1 MTFAIKKT
9 PVSYIHNAWQRP
21 PAGDDVIIV
30 PNQYKMVYSRT
41 DFFPLKKLN
50 LFPSFSI
57 ETKCDTHAHFY
68 FHCRGYIKNRK
79 DACKI
84 LGRVEEKNTV
94 YTYTHIIKYYSQ

>member
-21 PAGDDVIIV
+21 PAGDDAIIV
-30 PNQYKMVYSRT
+30 PNQYKTVYTQERISYSIS
-41 DFFPLKKLN
+41 FPLKKFN

-68 FHCRGYIKNRK
+68 FHCRGYKTGK
-79 DACKI
+79 T
-84 LGRVEEKNTV
+84 RVKSSEE
-94 YTYTHIIKYYSQ
+94 